1 MVTPEV
7 VTVTPSEHARFQN
20 IGPVKLKGIAAAI
33 ELSVALL
40 PG

>member
-1 MVTPEV
+1 VAVTPK
-7 VTVTPSEHARFQN
+7 EHARFQDL
-20 IGPVKLKGIAAAI
+20 GPVHLKGIAAPI